1 MKDWSVVKRD
11 GRTIVPFNADKIRI
25 AISKAMNE
33 HSDKYGV
40 FVNEHSL
47 EITKKVVRVLE
58 EKYKG
63 QEVQIHIEEIQDVVE
78 TEIMEYGFYEVAKSF
93 ILYRFKRHEARD
105 FSLEEQL
112 KIIDEYIG
120 EDAWEVRENSNMD
133 YSLQGLHN
141 HISSRVTKN
150 YWMNKIYPEYIG
162 KAATDGD
169 MHIHDAGILASYCC
183 GWDLR
188 DLLMIGFGGVAGTNY
203 SSPAKHFATALG
215 QIWNFLYTL
224 QGESAGAQSFSN
236 FDTYLAPFVKLD
248 NLTYEQVEQHMQ
260 QFMHNMVTKTRVGF
274 QCVPDTY
281 ECLTPEGW
289 KHHHELN
296 VGDPILVFVQE
307 TGKIKVDKLLR
318 VNHYHHT
325 GEMIRFTGKELNY
338 LTTLD
343 HRTVIETADKTYR
356 TESSREIYEQKN
368 PVNIPMAD
376 CSYRMYDWCDY
387 ENGWYADCKGTD
399 SVTTT
404 LESFDGDVWCPT
416 TNTGTFICRTDDGV
430 PFITGNC
437 PFTNLSMDLNVP
449 KYMEKEAC
457 IVGGKLHPTLTYGD
471 CQKEMDMINKAFCE
485 VNLKGDG
492 VGRPFSFPIPNYN
505 ITKDFDWDNPDYEPL
520 WRLAGK
526 YGSPYFTNLV
536 NSDMKPEDIRSM
548 CPFHPDEKIKFR
560 LKVTKEDGSITYR
573 EITWTIKEFYDLY
586 LNNKS
591 IASVTVKYLDKW
603 IPVKRVLKFKAT
615 GFLNIK
621 TKQCPEGVRME
632 YNHLQPVKYSQLTG
646 CETTLTPVKEVIATA
661 IKANITYLPY
671 TTKDN
676 TVEWS
681 QVTEVV
687 DLELDNQNFAY
698 CIEVDSEDHLF
709 ELAENGFITHNCRLR
724 LDNTVLRKRGGGLFG
739 ANPLT
744 GSIGVVTINLP
755 RIGYLCKGDKEA
767 FYERL
772 DKMMDIARDSLI
784 VKRKFIENRCDQGF
798 YPFSKFYLRNIKER
812 FGQYFFNHFSTIG
825 LVGGNECCLN
835 FLGKDIASK
844 EGHAFMCEVLDHMRD
859 RMTLYQDQC
868 DGIPFNLESSPAE
881 GASYSLALKDIKKY
895 PNIITATTFVETA
908 VEPYYTN
915 STQLP
920 VDYTDDI
927 FETVRLQ
934 EPLQVKYTGGTVVHL
949 YLGEEITDPYAVKDL
964 IKTITTNS
972 EIPYVTLSPIYSI
985 CPDHG
990 YIDGKVME
998 CPKCGKVTEVY
1009 QRVVGFYTPLSRWH
1023 KGKQEESKIRKTF
1036 DVHSLEQMK

>member
-1 MKDWSVVKRD
+1 MNNWSVIKRD
-11 GRTIVPFNADKIRI
+11 GKTIVPFDMNKIKT

-47 EITKKVVRVLE
+47 AIAKNVVRVLE
-58 EKYKG
+58 EKYKD
-63 QEVQIHIEEIQDVVE
+63 QEVQIHIEEIQDIVE
-78 TEIMEYGFYEVAKSF
+78 TAIMNYGFYEVAKSF

-105 FSLEEQL
+105 FSLQEQL
-112 KIIDEYIG
+112 EIIDEYIG

-133 YSLQGLHN
+133 YSLQGLNN
-141 HISSRVTKN
+141 HIAARITKN
-150 YWMNKIYPEYIG
+150 YWMNKVYPEYIG
-162 KAATDGD
+162 KAAMDGD
-169 MHIHDAGILASYCC
+169 MHIHDAGTLASYCC

-188 DLLMIGFGGVAGTNY
+188 DLLLTGFGGVKGTNV
-203 SSPAKHFATALG
+203 SNPAKHFETALG

-248 NLTYEQVEQHMQ
+248 NLTYEQVEQCMQ
-260 QFMHNMVTKTRVGF
+260 QFMHNMTVKTRVGF
-274 QCVPDTY
+274 Q
-281 ECLTPEGW
+281 TP
-289 KHHHELN
+289 
-296 VGDPILVFVQE
+296 F
-307 TGKIKVDKLLR
+307 
-318 VNHYHHT
+318 
-325 GEMIRFTGKELNY
+325 
-338 LTTLD
+338 
-343 HRTVIETADKTYR
+343 
-356 TESSREIYEQKN
+356 S
-368 PVNIPMAD
+368 
-376 CSYRMYDWCDY
+376 
-387 ENGWYADCKGTD
+387 
-399 SVTTT
+399 
-404 LESFDGDVWCPT
+404 
-416 TNTGTFICRTDDGV
+416 
-430 PFITGNC
+430 
-437 PFTNLSMDLNVP
+437 NLSMDLTVP

-505 ITKDFDWDNPDYEPL
+505 ITKDFDWNNPDYEPL

-548 CPFHPDEKIKFR
+548 CPFHPEEHIHFR
-560 LKVTKEDGSITYR
+560 MKVTNEDGSYTYN
-573 EITWTIKEFYDLY
+573 EMTWPIKKFYDLF
-586 LNNKS
+586 LNNKA
-591 IASVTVKYLDKW
+591 INSVTVKYLDKW

-615 GFLNIK
+615 GFLKIK
-621 TKQCPEGVRME
+621 TTRCPDGVVME
-632 YNHLQPVKYSQLTG
+632 YHHLQPVKYAQLTG
-646 CETTLTPVKEVIATA
+646 CETTLTSVNEVIATA
-661 IKANITYLPY
+661 IKPNITYLPY
-671 TTKDN
+671 AVSDN
-676 TVEWS
+676 KTEWFK
-681 QVTEVV
+681 VTEVV
-687 DLELDNQNFAY
+687 DLGTDDQEFAY

-709 ELAENGFITHNCRLR
+709 ELSENGFITHNCRLR
-724 LDNTVLRKRGGGLFG
+724 LDNTILRKRGGGLFG

-755 RIGYLCKGDKEA
+755 RIGYLCKGNKEA

-784 VKRKFIENRCDQGF
+784 IKRKFIENRCDQGF

-835 FLGKDIASK
+835 FMGKDIVSE
-844 EGHAFMCEVLDHMRD
+844 EGHAFMCEVLDHMRE
-859 RMTLYQDQC
+859 RMTIYQDQC

-881 GASYSLALKDIKKY
+881 GASYALALKDIKKY
-895 PNIITATTFVETA
+895 PNIITATTFVDTA

-927 FETVRLQ
+927 FETIRLQ

-949 YLGEEITDPYAVKDL
+949 YLGEEITDPNAVKDL
-964 IKTITTNS
+964 IKTITVNS

-985 CPDHG
+985 CQDHG

-998 CPKCGKVTEVY
+998 CPKCGKATEVY

-1023 KGKQEESKIRKTF
+1023 KGKQEESKIRKSFNVETAAK
-1036 DVHSLEQMK
+1036 LK

>member
-1 MKDWSVVKRD
+1 MNNWSVIKRD
-11 GRTIVPFNADKIRI
+11 GKTIVPFDLNKIKT

-47 EITKKVVRVLE
+47 AIAKNVVRVLE
-58 EKYKG
+58 EKYKD
-63 QEVQIHIEEIQDVVE
+63 QEVQIHIEEIQDIVE
-78 TEIMEYGFYEVAKSF
+78 TAIMNYGFYEVAKSF

-105 FSLEEQL
+105 FSLQEQL

-133 YSLQGLHN
+133 YSLQGLNN
-141 HISSRVTKN
+141 HIAARITKN
-150 YWMNKIYPEYIG
+150 YWMNKVYPEYIG
-162 KAATDGD
+162 KAAMDGD
-169 MHIHDAGILASYCC
+169 MHIHDAGTLASYCC

-188 DLLMIGFGGVAGTNY
+188 DLLLTGFGGVKGTNV
-203 SSPAKHFATALG
+203 SNPAKHFETALG

-248 NLTYEQVEQHMQ
+248 NLTYEQVEQCMQ
-260 QFMHNMVTKTRVGF
+260 QFMHNMTVKTRVGF
-274 QCVPDTY
+274 Q
-281 ECLTPEGW
+281 TP
-289 KHHHELN
+289 
-296 VGDPILVFVQE
+296 F
-307 TGKIKVDKLLR
+307 
-318 VNHYHHT
+318 
-325 GEMIRFTGKELNY
+325 
-338 LTTLD
+338 
-343 HRTVIETADKTYR
+343 
-356 TESSREIYEQKN
+356 S
-368 PVNIPMAD
+368 
-376 CSYRMYDWCDY
+376 
-387 ENGWYADCKGTD
+387 
-399 SVTTT
+399 
-404 LESFDGDVWCPT
+404 
-416 TNTGTFICRTDDGV
+416 
-430 PFITGNC
+430 
-437 PFTNLSMDLNVP
+437 NLSMDLTVP

-548 CPFHPDEKIKFR
+548 CPFHPEEHIHFR
-560 LKVTKEDGSITYR
+560 MKVTNEDGSYTYN
-573 EITWTIKEFYDLY
+573 EMTWPIKKFYDLF
-586 LNNKS
+586 LNNKA
-591 IASVTVKYLDKW
+591 INSVTVKYLDKW

-615 GFLNIK
+615 GFLKIK
-621 TKQCPEGVRME
+621 TTRCPDGVVME
-632 YNHLQPVKYSQLTG
+632 YHHLQPVKYAQLTG
-646 CETTLTPVKEVIATA
+646 CETTLTSVNEVIATA
-661 IKANITYLPY
+661 IKPNITYLPY
-671 TTKDN
+671 AVSDN
-676 TVEWS
+676 NTEWFK
-681 QVTEVV
+681 VTEVV
-687 DLELDNQNFAY
+687 DLGTDDQEFAY

-709 ELAENGFITHNCRLR
+709 ELSENGFITHNCRLR

-755 RIGYLCKGDKEA
+755 RIGYLCKGNKEA

-784 VKRKFIENRCDQGF
+784 IKRKFIENRCDQGF

-835 FLGKDIASK
+835 FMGKDIVSE
-844 EGHAFMCEVLDHMRD
+844 EGHAFMCEVLDHMRE
-859 RMTLYQDQC
+859 RMTIYQDQC

-881 GASYSLALKDIKKY
+881 GASYALALKDIKKY
-895 PNIITATTFVETA
+895 PNIITATTFVDTA

-927 FETVRLQ
+927 FETIRLQ

-949 YLGEEITDPYAVKDL
+949 YLGEEITDPNAVKDL
-964 IKTITTNS
+964 IKTITVNS

-985 CPDHG
+985 CQDHG

-998 CPKCGKVTEVY
+998 CPKCGKATEVY

-1023 KGKQEESKIRKTF
+1023 KGKQEESKIRKSFNVETAAK
-1036 DVHSLEQMK
+1036 LK

>member
-1 MKDWSVVKRD
+1 MLHRGDTVMNNWSVIKRD
-11 GRTIVPFNADKIRI
+11 GKTIVPFDLNKIKT

-47 EITKKVVRVLE
+47 AIAKNVVRVLE
-58 EKYKG
+58 EKYKN
-63 QEVQIHIEEIQDVVE
+63 QEVQIHIEEIQDIVE
-78 TEIMEYGFYEVAKSF
+78 TAIMNYGFYEVAKSF

-105 FSLEEQL
+105 FSLQEQL

-133 YSLQGLHN
+133 YSLQGLNN
-141 HISSRVTKN
+141 HIAARITKN
-150 YWMNKIYPEYIG
+150 YWMNKVYPEYIG
-162 KAATDGD
+162 KAAMDGD
-169 MHIHDAGILASYCC
+169 MHIHDAGTLASYCC

-188 DLLMIGFGGVAGTNY
+188 DLLLTGFGGVKGTNV
-203 SSPAKHFATALG
+203 SNPAKHFETALG

-248 NLTYEQVEQHMQ
+248 NLTYEQVEQCMQ
-260 QFMHNMVTKTRVGF
+260 QFMHNMTVKTRVGF
-274 QCVPDTY
+274 Q
-281 ECLTPEGW
+281 TP
-289 KHHHELN
+289 
-296 VGDPILVFVQE
+296 F
-307 TGKIKVDKLLR
+307 
-318 VNHYHHT
+318 
-325 GEMIRFTGKELNY
+325 
-338 LTTLD
+338 
-343 HRTVIETADKTYR
+343 
-356 TESSREIYEQKN
+356 S
-368 PVNIPMAD
+368 
-376 CSYRMYDWCDY
+376 
-387 ENGWYADCKGTD
+387 
-399 SVTTT
+399 
-404 LESFDGDVWCPT
+404 
-416 TNTGTFICRTDDGV
+416 
-430 PFITGNC
+430 
-437 PFTNLSMDLNVP
+437 NLSMDLTVP

-548 CPFHPDEKIKFR
+548 CPFHPEEHIHFR
-560 LKVTKEDGSITYR
+560 MKVTNEDGSYTYN
-573 EITWTIKEFYDLY
+573 EMTWPIKKFYDLF
-586 LNNKS
+586 LNNKA
-591 IASVTVKYLDKW
+591 INSVTVKYLDKW

-615 GFLNIK
+615 GFLKIK
-621 TKQCPEGVRME
+621 TTRCPDGVVME
-632 YNHLQPVKYSQLTG
+632 YHHLQPVKYAQLTG
-646 CETTLTPVKEVIATA
+646 CETTLTSVNEVIATA
-661 IKANITYLPY
+661 IKPNITYLPY
-671 TTKDN
+671 AVSDN
-676 TVEWS
+676 NTEWFK
-681 QVTEVV
+681 VTEVV
-687 DLELDNQNFAY
+687 DLGTDDQEFAY

-709 ELAENGFITHNCRLR
+709 ELSENGFITHNCRLR

-755 RIGYLCKGDKEA
+755 RIGYLCKGNKEA

-784 VKRKFIENRCDQGF
+784 IKRKFIENRCDQGF

-835 FLGKDIASK
+835 FMGKDIVSE
-844 EGHAFMCEVLDHMRD
+844 EGHAFMCEVLDHMRE
-859 RMTLYQDQC
+859 RMTIYQDQC

-881 GASYSLALKDIKKY
+881 GASYALALKDIKKY
-895 PNIITATTFVETA
+895 PNIITATTFVDTA

-927 FETVRLQ
+927 FETIRLQ

-949 YLGEEITDPYAVKDL
+949 YLGEEITDPNAVKDL
-964 IKTITTNS
+964 IKTITVNS

-985 CPDHG
+985 CQDHG

-998 CPKCGKVTEVY
+998 CPKCGKATEVY

-1023 KGKQEESKIRKTF
+1023 KGKQEESKIRKSFNVETAAK
-1036 DVHSLEQMK
+1036 LK

>member
-1 MKDWSVVKRD
+1 MNNWSVIKRD
-11 GRTIVPFNADKIRI
+11 GKTIVPFDLNKIKT

-47 EITKKVVRVLE
+47 AIAKNVVRVLE
-58 EKYKG
+58 EKYKN
-63 QEVQIHIEEIQDVVE
+63 QEVQIHIEEIQDIVE
-78 TEIMEYGFYEVAKSF
+78 TAIMNYGFYEVAKSF

-105 FSLEEQL
+105 FSLQEQL

-133 YSLQGLHN
+133 YSLQGLNN
-141 HISSRVTKN
+141 HIAARITKN
-150 YWMNKIYPEYIG
+150 YWMNKVYPEYIG
-162 KAATDGD
+162 KAAMDGD
-169 MHIHDAGILASYCC
+169 MHIHDAGTLASYCC

-188 DLLMIGFGGVAGTNY
+188 DLLLTGFGGVKGTNV
-203 SSPAKHFATALG
+203 SNPAKHFETALG

-248 NLTYEQVEQHMQ
+248 NLTYEQVEQCMQ
-260 QFMHNMVTKTRVGF
+260 QFMHNMTVKTRVGF
-274 QCVPDTY
+274 Q
-281 ECLTPEGW
+281 TP
-289 KHHHELN
+289 
-296 VGDPILVFVQE
+296 F
-307 TGKIKVDKLLR
+307 
-318 VNHYHHT
+318 
-325 GEMIRFTGKELNY
+325 
-338 LTTLD
+338 
-343 HRTVIETADKTYR
+343 
-356 TESSREIYEQKN
+356 S
-368 PVNIPMAD
+368 
-376 CSYRMYDWCDY
+376 
-387 ENGWYADCKGTD
+387 
-399 SVTTT
+399 
-404 LESFDGDVWCPT
+404 
-416 TNTGTFICRTDDGV
+416 
-430 PFITGNC
+430 
-437 PFTNLSMDLNVP
+437 NLSMDLTVP

-548 CPFHPDEKIKFR
+548 CPFHPEEHIHFR
-560 LKVTKEDGSITYR
+560 MKVTNEDGSYTYN
-573 EITWTIKEFYDLY
+573 EMTWPIKKFYDLF
-586 LNNKS
+586 LNNKA
-591 IASVTVKYLDKW
+591 INSVTVKYLDKW

-615 GFLNIK
+615 GFLKIK
-621 TKQCPEGVRME
+621 TTRCPDGVVME
-632 YNHLQPVKYSQLTG
+632 YHHLQPVKYAQLTG
-646 CETTLTPVKEVIATA
+646 CETTLTSVNEVIATA
-661 IKANITYLPY
+661 IKPNITYLPY
-671 TTKDN
+671 AVSDN
-676 TVEWS
+676 NTEWFK
-681 QVTEVV
+681 VTEVV
-687 DLELDNQNFAY
+687 DLGTDDQEFAY

-709 ELAENGFITHNCRLR
+709 ELSENGFITHNCRLR

-755 RIGYLCKGDKEA
+755 RIGYLCKGNKEA

-784 VKRKFIENRCDQGF
+784 IKRKFIENRCDQGF

-835 FLGKDIASK
+835 FMGKDIVSE
-844 EGHAFMCEVLDHMRD
+844 EGHAFMCEVLDHMRE
-859 RMTLYQDQC
+859 RMTIYQDQC

-881 GASYSLALKDIKKY
+881 GASYALALKDIKKY
-895 PNIITATTFVETA
+895 PNIITATTFVDTA

-927 FETVRLQ
+927 FETIRLQ

-949 YLGEEITDPYAVKDL
+949 YLGEEITDPNAVKDL
-964 IKTITTNS
+964 IKTITVNS

-985 CPDHG
+985 CQDHG

-998 CPKCGKVTEVY
+998 CPKCGKATEVY

-1023 KGKQEESKIRKTF
+1023 KGKQEESKIRKSFNVETAAK
-1036 DVHSLEQMK
+1036 LK

>member
-1 MKDWSVVKRD
+1 MLHRGDTVMNNWSVIKRD
-11 GRTIVPFNADKIRI
+11 GKTIVPFDLNKIKT

-47 EITKKVVRVLE
+47 AIAKNVVRVLE
-58 EKYKG
+58 EKYKD
-63 QEVQIHIEEIQDVVE
+63 QEVQIHIEEIQDIVE
-78 TEIMEYGFYEVAKSF
+78 TAIMNYGFYEVAKSF

-105 FSLEEQL
+105 FSLQEQL

-133 YSLQGLHN
+133 YSLQGLNN
-141 HISSRVTKN
+141 HIAARITKN
-150 YWMNKIYPEYIG
+150 YWMNKVYPEYIG
-162 KAATDGD
+162 KAAMDGD
-169 MHIHDAGILASYCC
+169 MHIHDAGTLASYCC

-188 DLLMIGFGGVAGTNY
+188 DLLLTGFGGVKGTNV
-203 SSPAKHFATALG
+203 SNPAKHFETALG

-248 NLTYEQVEQHMQ
+248 NLTYEQVEQCMQ
-260 QFMHNMVTKTRVGF
+260 QFMHNMTVKTRVGF
-274 QCVPDTY
+274 Q
-281 ECLTPEGW
+281 TP
-289 KHHHELN
+289 
-296 VGDPILVFVQE
+296 F
-307 TGKIKVDKLLR
+307 
-318 VNHYHHT
+318 
-325 GEMIRFTGKELNY
+325 
-338 LTTLD
+338 
-343 HRTVIETADKTYR
+343 
-356 TESSREIYEQKN
+356 S
-368 PVNIPMAD
+368 
-376 CSYRMYDWCDY
+376 
-387 ENGWYADCKGTD
+387 
-399 SVTTT
+399 
-404 LESFDGDVWCPT
+404 
-416 TNTGTFICRTDDGV
+416 
-430 PFITGNC
+430 
-437 PFTNLSMDLNVP
+437 NLSMDLTVP

-548 CPFHPDEKIKFR
+548 CPFHPEEHIHFR
-560 LKVTKEDGSITYR
+560 MKVTNEDGFYTYN
-573 EITWTIKEFYDLY
+573 EMTWPIKKFYDLF
-586 LNNKS
+586 LNNKA
-591 IASVTVKYLDKW
+591 INSVTVKYLDKW

-615 GFLNIK
+615 GFLKIK
-621 TKQCPEGVRME
+621 TTRCPDGVVME
-632 YNHLQPVKYSQLTG
+632 YHHLQPVKYAQLTG
-646 CETTLTPVKEVIATA
+646 CETTLTSVNEVIATA
-661 IKANITYLPY
+661 IKPNITYLPY
-671 TTKDN
+671 AVSDN
-676 TVEWS
+676 NTEWFK
-681 QVTEVV
+681 VTEVV
-687 DLELDNQNFAY
+687 DLGTDDQEFAY

-709 ELAENGFITHNCRLR
+709 ELSENGFITHNCRLR

-755 RIGYLCKGDKEA
+755 RIGYLCKGNKEA

-784 VKRKFIENRCDQGF
+784 IKRKFIENRCDQGF

-835 FLGKDIASK
+835 FMGKDIVSE
-844 EGHAFMCEVLDHMRD
+844 EGHAFMCEVLDHMRE
-859 RMTLYQDQC
+859 RMTIYQDQC

-881 GASYSLALKDIKKY
+881 GASYALALKDIKKY
-895 PNIITATTFVETA
+895 PNIITATTFVDTA

-927 FETVRLQ
+927 FETIRLQ

-949 YLGEEITDPYAVKDL
+949 YLGEEITDPNAVKDL
-964 IKTITTNS
+964 IKTITVNS

-985 CPDHG
+985 CQDHG

-998 CPKCGKVTEVY
+998 CPKCGKATEVY

-1023 KGKQEESKIRKTF
+1023 KGKQEESKIRKSFNVETAAK
-1036 DVHSLEQMK
+1036 LK

>member
-1 MKDWSVVKRD
+1 MNNWSVVKRD
-11 GRTIVPFNADKIRI
+11 AKTIVPFDMNKIKV

-40 FVNEHSL
+40 FVDEHSF
-47 EITKKVVRVLE
+47 EIAKNVVRTLE
-58 EKYKG
+58 EKYKD
-63 QEVQIHIEEIQDVVE
+63 QTVQIYIEEIQDAVE
-78 TEIMEYGFYEVAKSF
+78 TAIMAYGFHEVAKSF
-93 ILYRFKRHEARD
+93 ILYRFKRREARD
-105 FSLEEQL
+105 FSLKEQL
-112 KIIDEYIG
+112 DIVDEYIG

-133 YSLQGLHN
+133 YSLQGLNN
-141 HISSRVTKN
+141 HIAACITKN

-162 KAATDGD
+162 KSAVNGD
-169 MHIHDAGILASYCC
+169 IHIHDAGILASYCC

-188 DLLMIGFGGVAGTNY
+188 DLLLTGFGGVKGTNV
-203 SSPAKHFATALG
+203 SNPAKHFETTLG

-248 NLTYEQVEQHMQ
+248 NLTYEQVEQGIQ
-260 QFMHNMVTKTRVGF
+260 QFMHNMTVKTRVGF
-274 QCVPDTY
+274 Q
-281 ECLTPEGW
+281 TP
-289 KHHHELN
+289 
-296 VGDPILVFVQE
+296 F
-307 TGKIKVDKLLR
+307 
-318 VNHYHHT
+318 
-325 GEMIRFTGKELNY
+325 
-338 LTTLD
+338 
-343 HRTVIETADKTYR
+343 
-356 TESSREIYEQKN
+356 S
-368 PVNIPMAD
+368 
-376 CSYRMYDWCDY
+376 
-387 ENGWYADCKGTD
+387 
-399 SVTTT
+399 
-404 LESFDGDVWCPT
+404 
-416 TNTGTFICRTDDGV
+416 
-430 PFITGNC
+430 
-437 PFTNLSMDLNVP
+437 NLSMDLNVP

-548 CPFHPDEKIKFR
+548 CPFHPNERIRFR
-560 LKVTKEDGSITYR
+560 LKVTNENGSDTYK
-573 EITWTIKEFYDLY
+573 EITWSIKQFYDLF
-586 LNNKS
+586 LNNKA
-591 IASVTVKYLDKW
+591 IASVTVKYFDKW
-603 IPVKRVLKFKAT
+603 IPVKRVLKFTST
-615 GFLNIK
+615 GYLKIK
-621 TKQCPEGVRME
+621 TERCPDGVIME
-632 YNHLQPVKYSQLTG
+632 YHHLQPVKYSQLTG
-646 CETTLTPVKEVIATA
+646 CETTLTSTNEVIATA
-661 IKANITYLPY
+661 IKPGITYLPY
-671 TTKDN
+671 AIANNKTD
-676 TVEWS
+676 WS
-681 QVTEVV
+681 QVTEVI
-687 DLELDNQNFAY
+687 DLGKDNQEFAY
-698 CIEVDSEDHLF
+698 CIEVDSEEHLF
-709 ELAENGFITHNCRLR
+709 ELSENGFITHNCRLR
-724 LDNTVLRKRGGGLFG
+724 LDNTILRKRGGGLFG

-755 RIGYLCKGDKEA
+755 RIGYLCKGNKEA
-767 FYERL
+767 FYEHL
-772 DKMMDIARDSLI
+772 DKIMDIAKDSLVI
-784 VKRKFIENRCDQGF
+784 KRKFIENRCDQGF

-835 FLGKDIASK
+835 FMGKDIVSE

-859 RMTLYQDQC
+859 RITMYQDQC

-881 GASYSLALKDIKKY
+881 GASYALALKDIKKY
-895 PNIITATTFVETA
+895 PNIITATTFVDTA

-927 FETVRLQ
+927 FETIRLQ
-934 EPLQVKYTGGTVVHL
+934 EPLQVKYTGGTVIHL
-949 YLGEEITDPYAVKDL
+949 YLGEEITDPNAVKDL
-964 IKTITTNS
+964 IKTITVNS

-985 CPDHG
+985 CQEHG
-990 YIDGKVME
+990 YIDGKVTE
-998 CPKCGKVTEVY
+998 CPKCGKETEVY

-1036 DVHSLEQMK
+1036 NVDTAKR

>member
-63 QEVQIHIEEIQDVVE
+63 QTVQIHIEEIQDVVE
-78 TEIMEYGFYEVAKSF
+78 TEIMAYGFHEVAKSF

-141 HISSRVTKN
+141 HISTRVTKN

-162 KAATDGD
+162 KAAVDGD

-188 DLLMIGFGGVAGTNY
+188 DLLLTGFGGVAGTNY
-203 SSPAKHFATALG
+203 SSPAKHFETALG

-248 NLTYEQVEQHMQ
+248 GLTYEQVEQSMQ
-260 QFMHNMVTKTRVGF
+260 QFMHNMVVKTRVGF
-274 QCVPDTY
+274 Q
-281 ECLTPEGW
+281 
-289 KHHHELN
+289 
-296 VGDPILVFVQE
+296 
-307 TGKIKVDKLLR
+307 
-318 VNHYHHT
+318 
-325 GEMIRFTGKELNY
+325 
-338 LTTLD
+338 
-343 HRTVIETADKTYR
+343 
-356 TESSREIYEQKN
+356 
-368 PVNIPMAD
+368 
-376 CSYRMYDWCDY
+376 
-387 ENGWYADCKGTD
+387 
-399 SVTTT
+399 
-404 LESFDGDVWCPT
+404 
-416 TNTGTFICRTDDGV
+416 
-430 PFITGNC
+430 C

-457 IVGGKLHPTLTYGD
+457 IIGGKLHPTLTYGD

-548 CPFHPDEKIKFR
+548 CPFHPDEKLRFR
-560 LKVTKEDGSITYR
+560 LKVTKEDGSIIYR

-586 LNNKS
+586 LNNKAV
-591 IASVTVKYLDKW
+591 ASVTVKYLDKW

-621 TKQCPEGVRME
+621 TKRCPEGVRME
-632 YNHLQPVKYSQLTG
+632 YHHLQPVKYSQLTG
-646 CETTLTPVKEVIATA
+646 CETTLTSVNEVIATA
-661 IKANITYLPY
+661 IKPNITYLPY
-671 TTKDN
+671 ALEDDTIK
-676 TVEWS
+676 WS

-687 DLELDNQNFAY
+687 DLGLDNQNFAY

-772 DKMMDIARDSLI
+772 NKMMDIARDSLI

-835 FLGKDIASK
+835 FMGKDIVSE

-998 CPKCGKVTEVY
+998 CPKCGKATEVY

-1036 DVHSLEQMK
+1036 NIDSLEQMK

>member
-1 MKDWSVVKRD
+1 MNNWSVIKRD
-11 GRTIVPFNADKIRI
+11 GKTIVPFDLNKIKT

-47 EITKKVVRVLE
+47 AIAKNVVRVLE
-58 EKYKG
+58 EKYKD
-63 QEVQIHIEEIQDVVE
+63 QEVQIHIEEIQDIVE
-78 TEIMEYGFYEVAKSF
+78 TAIMNYGFYEVAKSF

-105 FSLEEQL
+105 FSLQEQL

-133 YSLQGLHN
+133 YSLQGLNN
-141 HISSRVTKN
+141 HIAARITKN
-150 YWMNKIYPEYIG
+150 YWMNKVYPEYIG
-162 KAATDGD
+162 KAAMDGD
-169 MHIHDAGILASYCC
+169 MHIHDAGTLASYCC

-188 DLLMIGFGGVAGTNY
+188 DLLLTGFGGVKGTNV
-203 SSPAKHFATALG
+203 SNPAKHFETALG

-248 NLTYEQVEQHMQ
+248 NLTYEQVEQCMQ
-260 QFMHNMVTKTRVGF
+260 QFMHNMTVKTRVGF
-274 QCVPDTY
+274 Q
-281 ECLTPEGW
+281 TP
-289 KHHHELN
+289 
-296 VGDPILVFVQE
+296 F
-307 TGKIKVDKLLR
+307 
-318 VNHYHHT
+318 
-325 GEMIRFTGKELNY
+325 
-338 LTTLD
+338 
-343 HRTVIETADKTYR
+343 
-356 TESSREIYEQKN
+356 S
-368 PVNIPMAD
+368 
-376 CSYRMYDWCDY
+376 
-387 ENGWYADCKGTD
+387 
-399 SVTTT
+399 
-404 LESFDGDVWCPT
+404 
-416 TNTGTFICRTDDGV
+416 
-430 PFITGNC
+430 
-437 PFTNLSMDLNVP
+437 NLSMDLTVP

-548 CPFHPDEKIKFR
+548 CPFHPEEHIHFR
-560 LKVTKEDGSITYR
+560 MKVTNEDGFYTYN
-573 EITWTIKEFYDLY
+573 EMTWPIKKFYDLF
-586 LNNKS
+586 LNNKA
-591 IASVTVKYLDKW
+591 INSVTVKYLDKW

-615 GFLNIK
+615 GFLKIK
-621 TKQCPEGVRME
+621 TTRCPDGVVME
-632 YNHLQPVKYSQLTG
+632 YHHLQPVKYAQLTG
-646 CETTLTPVKEVIATA
+646 CETTLTSVNEVIATA
-661 IKANITYLPY
+661 IKPNITYLPY
-671 TTKDN
+671 AVSDN
-676 TVEWS
+676 NTEWFK
-681 QVTEVV
+681 VTEVV
-687 DLELDNQNFAY
+687 DLGTDDQEFAY

-709 ELAENGFITHNCRLR
+709 ELSENGFITHNCRLR

-755 RIGYLCKGDKEA
+755 RIGYLCKGNKEA

-784 VKRKFIENRCDQGF
+784 IKRKFIENRCDQGF

-835 FLGKDIASK
+835 FMGKDIVSE
-844 EGHAFMCEVLDHMRD
+844 EGHAFMCEVLDHMRE
-859 RMTLYQDQC
+859 RMTIYQDQC

-881 GASYSLALKDIKKY
+881 GASYALALKDIKKY
-895 PNIITATTFVETA
+895 PNIITATTFVDTA

-927 FETVRLQ
+927 FETIRLQ

-949 YLGEEITDPYAVKDL
+949 YLGEEITDPNAVKDL
-964 IKTITTNS
+964 IKTITVNS

-985 CPDHG
+985 CQDHG

-998 CPKCGKVTEVY
+998 CPKCGKATEVY

-1023 KGKQEESKIRKTF
+1023 KGKQEESKIRKSFNVETAAK
-1036 DVHSLEQMK
+1036 LK

>member
-63 QEVQIHIEEIQDVVE
+63 QTVQIHIEEIQDVVE
-78 TEIMEYGFYEVAKSF
+78 TEIMAYGFHEVAKSF

-141 HISSRVTKN
+141 HISTRVTKN

-162 KAATDGD
+162 KAAVDGD

-188 DLLMIGFGGVAGTNY
+188 DLLLTGFGGVAGTNY
-203 SSPAKHFATALG
+203 SSPAKHFETALG

-248 NLTYEQVEQHMQ
+248 GLTYEQVEQSMQ
-260 QFMHNMVTKTRVGF
+260 QFMHNMVVKTRVGF
-274 QCVPDTY
+274 Q
-281 ECLTPEGW
+281 
-289 KHHHELN
+289 
-296 VGDPILVFVQE
+296 
-307 TGKIKVDKLLR
+307 
-318 VNHYHHT
+318 
-325 GEMIRFTGKELNY
+325 
-338 LTTLD
+338 
-343 HRTVIETADKTYR
+343 
-356 TESSREIYEQKN
+356 
-368 PVNIPMAD
+368 
-376 CSYRMYDWCDY
+376 
-387 ENGWYADCKGTD
+387 
-399 SVTTT
+399 
-404 LESFDGDVWCPT
+404 
-416 TNTGTFICRTDDGV
+416 
-430 PFITGNC
+430 C

-457 IVGGKLHPTLTYGD
+457 IIGGKLHPTLTYGD

-548 CPFHPDEKIKFR
+548 CPFHPDEKLRFR

-586 LNNKS
+586 LNNKAV
-591 IASVTVKYLDKW
+591 ASVTVKYLDKW

-621 TKQCPEGVRME
+621 TKRCPEGVRME
-632 YNHLQPVKYSQLTG
+632 YHHLQPVKYSQLTG
-646 CETTLTPVKEVIATA
+646 CEITLTSVNEVIATA
-661 IKANITYLPY
+661 IKPNITYLPY
-671 TTKDN
+671 ALKDN
-676 TVEWS
+676 TIGWS
-681 QVTEVV
+681 QVTEVI
-687 DLELDNQNFAY
+687 DLGLDNQNFAY

-772 DKMMDIARDSLI
+772 NKMMDIARDSLI

-835 FLGKDIASK
+835 FMGKDIVSE

-998 CPKCGKVTEVY
+998 CPKCGKATEVY

-1036 DVHSLEQMK
+1036 NIDSLEQMK